1 MKFRTNIPIIL
12 KAQRLAHG
20 NKSYMHHEV
29 LNHLRKLKTQ
39 CSQWQLLDK
48 TSTGKVGFIHGE
60 RGGDVSQQKCVLLH
74 SKLPQ
79 KHLINL

>member
-1 MKFRTNIPIIL
+1 MNTSLSVSIIF

-20 NKSYMHHEV
+20 NKNYMHHEV
-29 LNHLRKLKTQ
+29 KNPLRKLKTR

-79 KHLINL
+79 KQLINL